1 LSAYIS
7 GCGAEQALAWPMKSS
22 VFLWLLAMI
31 AGLGL
36 MIWLLPPSEI
46 EARLKERGMSG
57 DRR

>member
-1 LSAYIS
+1 M
-7 GCGAEQALAWPMKSS
+7 AWPMKPS
-22 VFLWLLAMI
+22 VFLWLLAII

-36 MIWLLPPSEI
+36 MILLLPPSEI